1 MTRIRPALALAC
13 LLLTSACAAVPAE
26 RLGTVPPRSPVT
38 AQEAAKAYPIDVYD
52 PLEGL
57 NRRVYR
63 FNTIFD
69 RWVFLP
75 VAGGYVRVVPDP
87 VRKGVANFF
96 RNLGE
101 FRNGLNG
108 ALQARPAVLGTAA
121 GRLVV
126 NSTVGVLGLFDV
138 ATGLGLPEHR
148 EDFGQTL
155 GRWGVPPGAYLV
167 LPVLG
172 PSDVRDAGGTAA
184 DTAATGPSPASA
196 RSSTRSTSTP
206 RSTASTPS
214 TSAPRSRSATTAAA
228 RPSSTTSSASSTCK
242 SASWTSPSD
251 PVVA

>member
-1 MTRIRPALALAC
+1 VPRIRPALALA
-13 LLLTSACAAVPAE
+13 LLPLTTACAAVPAE
-26 RLGTVPPRSPVT
+26 RLGSVPPHSPVT

-63 FNTIFD
+63 FNTTFD

-75 VAGGYVRVVPDP
+75 VAGGYQRVVPDP
-87 VRKGVANFF
+87 VRQGVANFF

-108 ALQARPAVLGTAA
+108 ALQARPAVFGTAV

-138 ATGLGLPEHR
+138 ATKYGLPEHR

-167 LPVLG
+167 LPILG

-184 DTAATGPSPASA
+184 DTAATGAIPGVSTVFDTVYFDPAVYGLYAVDQRAQIPFRYYRSGSA
-196 RSSTRSTSTP
+196 FEYDLVRFLFTQKR
-206 RSTASTPS
+206 
-214 TSAPRSRSATTAAA
+214 
-228 RPSSTTSSASSTCK
+228 K
-242 SASWTSPSD
+242 LD
-251 PVVA
+251 VAK

>member
-1 MTRIRPALALAC
+1 MPGIRPALAAAL

-26 RLGTVPPRSPVT
+26 RLGNAPPRGPGT

-52 PLEGL
+52 PLEAL

-63 FNTIFD
+63 FNTTFD

-75 VAGGYVRVVPDP
+75 VAGGYQRVVPDP
-87 VRKGVANFF
+87 VRQGVANFF

-108 ALQARPAVLGTAA
+108 ALQPRPAVFGTAA

-155 GRWGVPPGAYLV
+155 GRRGGTPGAYRV

-172 PSDVRDAGGTAA
+172 PSDVRDAGATAV
-184 DTAATGPSPASA
+184 DTAATGS
-196 RSSTRSTSTP
+196 
-206 RSTASTPS
+206 
-214 TSAPRSRSATTAAA
+214 
-228 RPSSTTSSASSTCK
+228 
-242 SASWTSPSD
+242 
-251 PVVA
+251 

>member
-1 MTRIRPALALAC
+1 MPGIRPALAPAL
-13 LLLTSACAAVPAE
+13 LLLTTACAAVPAE

-38 AQEAAKAYPIDVYD
+38 AQEAAKVYPIDVYD

-63 FNTIFD
+63 FNTVFD

-75 VAGGYVRVVPDP
+75 VAGGYQRAVPDP
-87 VRKGVANFF
+87 ARRSVGNFF

-108 ALQARPAVLGTAA
+108 ALQARGEVFRIALA
-121 GRLVV
+121 RLVV
-126 NSTVGVLGLFDV
+126 NSTVGVLGVFDV
-138 ATGLGLPEHR
+138 ATRYGIPEHR

-155 GRWGVPPGAYLV
+155 GWWGVPPGAYLV

-184 DTAATGPSPASA
+184 DTAATGAIPGVSTVFATVYFDPAIYGLYAVDQRSQIPFRYYRSGSA
-196 RSSTRSTSTP
+196 FEYDLVRFLYTQKR
-206 RSTASTPS
+206 RLDV
-214 TSAPRSRSATTAAA
+214 A
-228 RPSSTTSSASSTCK
+228 R
-242 SASWTSPSD
+242 
-251 PVVA
+251 

>member
-1 MTRIRPALALAC
+1 MAGTRAALALALP
-13 LLLTSACAAVPAE
+13 LLAGACAAVPAE

-63 FNTIFD
+63 FNTVFD
-69 RWVFLP
+69 RWIFVP

-87 VRKGVANFF
+87 VRKGVGNFF

-108 ALQARPAVLGTAA
+108 ALQARRDVFGTAA
-121 GRLVV
+121 GRLAV

-138 ATGLGLPEHR
+138 ATGFGLPEHR

-155 GRWGVPPGAYLV
+155 GHWGVPPGAYLV

-172 PSDVRDAGGTAA
+172 PSDVRDAGGTAV
-184 DTAATGPSPASA
+184 DTAATGAIPGVQQVFDTVYFDPAVYGLYAVDQRSQIPFRYYRSGSA
-196 RSSTRSTSTP
+196 FEYDLVRFLFLKKRQLEI
-206 RSTASTPS
+206 A
-214 TSAPRSRSATTAAA
+214 
-228 RPSSTTSSASSTCK
+228 K
-242 SASWTSPSD
+242 
-251 PVVA
+251 

>member
-1 MTRIRPALALAC
+1 M
-13 LLLTSACAAVPAE
+13 
-26 RLGTVPPRSPVT
+26 
-38 AQEAAKAYPIDVYD
+38 
-52 PLEGL
+52 
-57 NRRVYR
+57 
-63 FNTIFD
+63 
-69 RWVFLP
+69 
-75 VAGGYVRVVPDP
+75 
-87 VRKGVANFF
+87 ANFF

-172 PSDVRDAGGTAA
+172 PSDVRDAGGTAV
-184 DTAATGPSPASA
+184 DTAATGSIPGVQQVFD
-196 RSSTRSTSTP
+196 TVYF
-206 RSTASTPS
+206 
-214 TSAPRSRSATTAAA
+214 
-228 RPSSTTSSASSTCK
+228 
-242 SASWTSPSD
+242 D
-251 PVVA
+251 PVVYGLYAVDQRSQIPFRYYRSGSAFEYDLVRFLYTQKRKLDVAK

>member
-1 MTRIRPALALAC
+1 MPGIRPALAAAL
-13 LLLTSACAAVPAE
+13 LLLTTACAAVPAE
-26 RLGTVPPRSPVT
+26 RLGTAPPRSPVT

-63 FNTIFD
+63 VNTGFD

-75 VAGGYVRVVPDP
+75 VAGGLPRGGPHP
-87 VRKGVANFF
+87 VRRGVATSF
-96 RNLGE
+96 RTRAE
-101 FRNGLNG
+101 FRKGLNG
-108 ALQARPAVLGTAA
+108 ALRARPAVLGTAA

-138 ATGLGLPEHR
+138 ATRYGIPERR

-184 DTAATGPSPASA
+184 DTAATGAIPGVSTVFATVYFDPAVYGLYAVDQRAQIPFRYYRSGSPFEYDLV
-196 RSSTRSTSTP
+196 RFLYTQKR
-206 RSTASTPS
+206 
-214 TSAPRSRSATTAAA
+214 
-228 RPSSTTSSASSTCK
+228 K
-242 SASWTSPSD
+242 LD
-251 PVVA
+251 VAK

>member
-63 FNTIFD
+63 FNTNFD
-69 RWVFLP
+69 RWIFLP
-75 VAGGYVRVVPDP
+75 VTGGYVRVVPDP
-87 VRKGVANFF
+87 VRHGVANFF

-172 PSDVRDAGGTAA
+172 PSDVRDAGGTAV
-184 DTAATGPSPASA
+184 DTAATGSIPGVQQVFD
-196 RSSTRSTSTP
+196 TVYF
-206 RSTASTPS
+206 
-214 TSAPRSRSATTAAA
+214 
-228 RPSSTTSSASSTCK
+228 
-242 SASWTSPSD
+242 D
-251 PVVA
+251 PVVYGLYAVDQRSQIPFRYYRSGSAFEYDLVRFLYMQKRKLDITK